1 MSNYFIDSGNTSEKL
16 NLGFDG
22 TRFIWNDPPPP
33 PEVDWDELEALAEDL
48 KE

>member
-1 MSNYFIDSGNTSEKL
+1 MSNVI
-16 NLGFDG
+16 GFNG
-22 TRFIWNDPPPP
+22 THFVWNQSSPPP